1 MVTWQAWPGL
11 VSREV
16 VASFPWLPNANPNLE
31 RDLSINKSPDK
42 RPVNSRGREWQ
53 AIKLTGNRAQKGV
66 LSGGGPKFVYEDR
79 SCGRVIANCANT
91 CVTGQAP
98 SGSPVRRTRLT
109 LRYLAIVLAY
119 CC

>member
-16 VASFPWLPNANPNLE
+16 VASSFPCMAPKCKSKSGARP
-31 RDLSINKSPDK
+31 INKSPDK

-91 CVTGQAP
+91 CGDR
-98 SGSPVRRTRLT
+98 SVRPRQGHR
-109 LRYLAIVLAY
+109 
-119 CC
+119 CGGPD